1 MRETDSWVRFY
12 IYWYT
17 IPYFILEAFLSHS
30 CETVCVV
37 LENFTVKKIGKTL
50 AVV

>member
-1 MRETDSWVRFY
+1 MTSGDA
-12 IYWYT
+12 

-30 CETVCVV
+30 CETLYVV
-37 LENFTVKKIGKTL
+37 LEIFTVKKIGKTL

>member
-1 MRETDSWVRFY
+1 MRETDNGVRRL
-12 IYWYT
+12 T
-17 IPYFILEAFLSHS
+17 SGDAIPYFILEAFLSHS

-37 LENFTVKKIGKTL
+37 LEIFTVKKIGKTL